1 LIFLRIQISAAILPT
16 PAFLSWLFAFICT
29 FLSHKLDF
37 SNENDYHL
45 IMFSSSPF
53 QVHSDAQ
60 SAQTGVTP
68 GLARSPSSAALL
80 SEKLL
85 RGQKQ
90 VEILHNG
97 SLYKLQATKLGKLIL
112 TK

>member
-1 LIFLRIQISAAILPT
+1 LNRCRLTRISG
-16 PAFLSWLFAFICT
+16 FSWLLANICT
-29 FLSHKLDF
+29 FFEGLLDF
-37 SNENDYHL
+37 LNENDYHL
-45 IMFSSSPF
+45 IMFSNLLPPANSE
-53 QVHSDAQ
+53 AQ
-60 SAQTGVTP
+60 IALASHTAGSAP
-68 GLARSPSSAALL
+68 SHSSAALS

-97 SLYKLQATKLGKLIL
+97 NLYKLQATKLGKLIL